1 MAKAHKSTKNIKLA
15 FMINLLFSIGE
26 LIGGFLINSVA
37 IMSDA
42 IHDLGDAIA
51 LGISWFLQNFS
62 NKEGDEKFS
71 FGYKRF
77 SLLGALINA
86 AVLIAGSIYIFTQA
100 IPLLFNPEHSN
111 AQGMI
116 WFAVVGVLLNGYAAF
131 KLHKGKSVN
140 EGVLSWHML
149 EDVLGW
155 VAVLIVGIVLLF
167 KDIHILDPILSLAIA
182 LFILVNVV
190 RNLTKTMKI
199 LLEGVPE
206 GIDIEEIQAKI
217 EKIPGV
223 LSVGDLNIW
232 SIDGEENALNLHL
245 SVEGDNLADSAAI
258 KEKVRKATSDLRI
271 VHSAIELEWKDR

>member
-15 FMINLLFSIGE
+15 FVINLLFSIGE
-26 LIGGFLINSVA
+26 LIGGFLINSIA

-190 RNLTKTMKI
+190 RYLTKTMKI

-206 GIDIEEIQAKI
+206 GINIEEMQAKI

-223 LSVGDLNIW
+223 LAVQDLNIW

-258 KEKVRKATSDLRI
+258 KEKVRMATSDLKI
-271 VHSAIELEWKDR
+271 AHSVIELEWKDR